1 MSFIRAFVGF
11 SQSKKWLMLKYR
23 KVGHLNNRKIITTM
37 NKYLYQDFLENK
49 ETYKNNVFFWVNII
63 KNILSPEKHEYTE
76 YISTTDNL
84 GNEFFDGNPI
94 SNLLVERLNKAVRI
108 IQEKPGTNKIILFSA
123 WLNEIELQEGQS
135 IDELVISLELT
146 QETALLTV
154 DLISAWILRDLTKFR
169 MKEYIKTMAIL
180 RDLITR
186 QQTEFAV

>member
-1 MSFIRAFVGF
+1 M
-11 SQSKKWLMLKYR
+11 
-23 KVGHLNNRKIITTM
+23 NN
-37 NKYLYQDFLENK
+37 YLYQDFLENK
-49 ETYKNNVFFWVNII
+49 ETYKNNVSFWLNII
-63 KNILSPEKHEYTE
+63 KNILSPEKYEYTE

-84 GNEFFDGNPI
+84 GNGFFDGNPI

-108 IQEKPGTNKIILFSA
+108 IQEEPGTNKIILFSA
-123 WLNEIELQEGQS
+123 WLNEVELPEKQR

-146 QETALLTV
+146 QETALLAV

-169 MKEYIKTMAIL
+169 MKEYIKTMAVL

>member
-1 MSFIRAFVGF
+1 M
-11 SQSKKWLMLKYR
+11 
-23 KVGHLNNRKIITTM
+23 NN
-37 NKYLYQDFLENK
+37 YLYQDFLGNK
-49 ETYKNNVFFWVNII
+49 ETYKKNVSFWMNII

-108 IQEKPGTNKIILFSA
+108 IQEEPGTNKKMLFSA
-123 WLNEIELQEGQS
+123 WLNEIELQEGQR

-146 QETALLTV
+146 QETALLAV
-154 DLISAWILRDLTKFR
+154 DLINAWILRDLTKFR
-169 MKEYIKTMAIL
+169 MKEYIKTMAVL